1 MFQRLAP
8 QEKRSVRLEMLKKF
22 YLEYLV
28 EDPIDGTSLDCEV
41 LDIIDA
47 LKKKYKDDQG
57 QLGVSVKT

>member
-1 MFQRLAP
+1 
-8 QEKRSVRLEMLKKF
+8 MLKKF